1 MARILALE
9 PEIMR
14 DLNYHLTIHCPYRPF
29 EVRIFSTPLENML
42 IHVLFNYIR
51 EMAMQNI
58 PLMPSFIR

>member
-29 EVRIFSTPLENML
+29 EVIIFSTPLENML
-42 IHVLFNYIR
+42 IHLLNYIR
-51 EMAMQNI
+51 EMAM
-58 PLMPSFIR
+58 